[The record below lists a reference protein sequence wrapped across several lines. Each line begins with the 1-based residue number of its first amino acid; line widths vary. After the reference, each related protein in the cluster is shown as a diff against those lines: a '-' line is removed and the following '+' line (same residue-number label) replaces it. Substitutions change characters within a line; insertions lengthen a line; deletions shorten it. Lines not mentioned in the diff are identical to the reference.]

1 MNNVSLLG
9 RVCNE
14 IELNF
19 IEKTGMAIVKFTL
32 AVNRMKKDETDFIR
46 CVAFGKTAEII
57 ADYVKKG
64 QQIGLV
70 GRIQTGSYEKED
82 GSKVYTTDVIIDRF
96 DFVGNSNKEENT
108 EIKPIENND
117 DIPF

>member
-14 IELNF
+14 IEPNF
-19 IEKTGMAIVKFTL
+19 IEKTGMAVVKFTL

-46 CVAFGKTAEII
+46 CVAFNKTAETI
-57 ADYVKKG
+57 ANYVKKG

-70 GRIQTGSYEKED
+70 GHIQTGSYEKED
-82 GSKVYTTDVIIDRF
+82 GSKVCTTDVIIDRF

-108 EIKPIENND
+108 DLQQVDNS